1 MPKPVNSLKNMECF
15 ANVLSVEP
23 GILERAKNEAASLTY
38 NKFDIKDNLITQ
50 TQNIREKGKSITL
63 IWELN
68 IEDKTPLI
76 IYNPF
81 TSKTPLKLNTS
92 PGTPPRSKWRVMM
105 SLPVSLQSEQKPKP
119 QFPPWIVEEESS
131 ESGHSLTELDVL

>member
-63 IWELN
+63 I
-68 IEDKTPLI
+68 
-76 IYNPF
+76 
-81 TSKTPLKLNTS
+81 
-92 PGTPPRSKWRVMM
+92 
-105 SLPVSLQSEQKPKP
+105 
-119 QFPPWIVEEESS
+119 
-131 ESGHSLTELDVL
+131 